1 MIQEKLKERFEIK
14 STTVGTNQSAGEVRE
29 ARILNRIIRITE
41 EGWEYEAD
49 QRHADLI
56 VKETGA
62 DKLSTLTHPG
72 GDKAVISAEGETE
85 SLVGAEATRFRA
97 VAARANYLSGDRPDI
112 QYTVKEISRRMAKPV
127 RGDWDKLIRLGR
139 YLKGAPRCVQVYEW
153 QGEGASL
160 VGHSD
165 SDWAGCR
172 ATGKCTSGGPHPI
185 GDPLA

>member
-1 MIQEKLKERFEIK
+1 MRFLVHGDDFVCAWEVEQLAWFKKKLKERFEIR

-85 SLVGAEATRFRA
+85 SLVGLNRPGSEQWRQGRTIC
-97 VAARANYLSGDRPDI
+97 LETDRIYSTP
-112 QYTVKEISRRMAKPV
+112 
-127 RGDWDKLIRLGR
+127 
-139 YLKGAPRCVQVYEW
+139 
-153 QGEGASL
+153 
-160 VGHSD
+160 
-165 SDWAGCR
+165 
-172 ATGKCTSGGPHPI
+172 
-185 GDPLA
+185 